1 MSVSPSN
8 EQLSLEMEKTPL
20 EENSL
25 KVSPVQNV
33 ARQDSGVPE
42 DLASP
47 LVDADKLLHEED
59 PDNTMNSECNITV
72 IHVTES
78 SEAPKTNGTLTNERK
93 DYSGEGKDS
102 KDGSD
107 SGVEGCATE
116 VPRVRIDR
124 LQEPGKTG
132 ETLLASF
139 RVKGYLVTL
148 GSRRGRKLFENI
160 DEILAK
166 GLV

>member
-1 MSVSPSN
+1 MSVSPSK
-8 EQLSLEMEKTPL
+8 EQPSLEMEGTHL
-20 EENSL
+20 EDNSL

-47 LVDADKLLHEED
+47 LADADKLPNED
-59 PDNTMNSECNITV
+59 PDSTMNSDCNITV

-78 SEAPKTNGTLTNERK
+78 TEANKPDPALNSDKK
-93 DYSGEGKDS
+93 DYTGEGKDS

-107 SGVEGCATE
+107 SGVEGCAAE

-124 LQEPGKTG
+124 NWWTRKKSLRHIRRLFNELIRKG
-132 ETLLASF
+132 
-139 RVKGYLVTL
+139 VKKKIER
-148 GSRRGRKLFENI
+148 SNF
-160 DEILAK
+160 
-166 GLV
+166 

>member
-8 EQLSLEMEKTPL
+8 ERASLVMETTPL
-20 EENSL
+20 EDNSL

-47 LVDADKLLHEED
+47 VGDTSKLLSEED
-59 PDNTMNSECNITV
+59 PDGTMNSDCNITV

-78 SEAPKTNGTLTNERK
+78 ESRKADQPLNGDRK
-93 DYSGEGKDS
+93 DYGGEGKDS

-124 LQEPGKTG
+124 SLHRLILILMGGLKGRCTFMGK
-132 ETLLASF
+132 LWK
-139 RVKGYLVTL
+139 V
-148 GSRRGRKLFENI
+148 
-160 DEILAK
+160 
-166 GLV
+166 

>member
-8 EQLSLEMEKTPL
+8 EQASLEMETPL
-20 EENSL
+20 EDNSL

-47 LVDADKLLHEED
+47 LVDASNLLNEED
-59 PDNTMNSECNITV
+59 LDGTMNSDCNITV

-78 SEAPKTNGTLTNERK
+78 EGHKSEQTLSADRK
-93 DYSGEGKDS
+93 DYGAEGKDS

-116 VPRVRIDR
+116 VPRVR
-124 LQEPGKTG
+124 
-132 ETLLASF
+132 
-139 RVKGYLVTL
+139 
-148 GSRRGRKLFENI
+148 
-160 DEILAK
+160 
-166 GLV
+166 

>member
-8 EQLSLEMEKTPL
+8 ERVSLEMDTSHL
-20 EENSL
+20 EDNSL
-25 KVSPVQNV
+25 KVSPAQNV

-47 LVDADKLLHEED
+47 VGDTSQLLAEED
-59 PDNTMNSECNITV
+59 PDGTMNSDCNITV

-78 SEAPKTNGTLTNERK
+78 ESHKPDSTLNNDRK
-93 DYSGEGKDS
+93 DYASEGKDS

-116 VPRVRIDR
+116 VPRVR
-124 LQEPGKTG
+124 
-132 ETLLASF
+132 
-139 RVKGYLVTL
+139 
-148 GSRRGRKLFENI
+148 
-160 DEILAK
+160 
-166 GLV
+166 